1 MEYARPKPVLA
12 NDHRF
17 HQKWRWNEK
26 GRFVVCVSAHR
37 WRFSISSENEP
48 DKSSRIY
55 RSRSISAISWP
66 YRLMHS
72 KMFVAPS
79 ARACEKHTVI
89 LPFKFLSSFAM
100 TGSGRIHLYIHY
112 CIYYSFVYF
121 VCSIK
126 GRKQRFVPACL
137 LENAAVRAGRGG
149 SRDISRCIGLAS
161 LPAGSACVALI
172 SNRETGLVAAC

>member
-1 MEYARPKPVLA
+1 MAQKVVDRFSYLTDRNIWCKVDVSLLLNLRERTKQERNERRRRRKWRFLFNVEYARPKPVLA

-37 WRFSISSENEP
+37 LRFSISSENEP
-48 DKSSRIY
+48 DRSSRIY

-72 KMFVAPS
+72 TMFVAPS

-89 LPFKFLSSFAM
+89 LPFNFLSSFAM
-100 TGSGRIHLYIHY
+100 TGSGRISFYIHY
-112 CIYYSFVYF
+112 CIYHSFIHF
-121 VCSIK
+121 ILC
-126 GRKQRFVPACL
+126 FP
-137 LENAAVRAGRGG
+137 
-149 SRDISRCIGLAS
+149 
-161 LPAGSACVALI
+161 
-172 SNRETGLVAAC
+172 